1 VPDVFTIFD
10 GSSYEVLE
18 RPSGPGDPLV
28 MRFRLIH
35 KCGTPPPHVHPGAVE
50 TFEIEQG
57 SFEML
62 VGDEWRAASAGET
75 VVVPAGLRHTFRNE
89 SGAEVVIRN
98 THAPHHD
105 FEAYIKALAEL
116 TQELEITS
124 VSSPGAAVKMAMLW
138 QRHTDL
144 IQPAD
149 LPLKIAFPALAAA
162 GRLLR
167 LSVPG

>member
-1 VPDVFTIFD
+1 MPDVFTIYD

-18 RPSGPGDPLV
+18 RPIDAGDPLV

-35 KCGTPPPHVHPGAVE
+35 GCGTPPPHVHPHAAE
-50 TFEIEQG
+50 TFEIEEG

-62 VGDEWRAASAGET
+62 VGDEWRTASAGEI
-75 VVVPAGLRHTFRNE
+75 VEVPAGMRHTFRNE

-105 FEAYIKALAEL
+105 FEAYIRSVAEL
-116 TQELEITS
+116 THELRVTS
-124 VSSPGAAVKMAMLW
+124 VKSPEAAVKMAMIW

-149 LPLKIAFPALAAA
+149 LPLKLAFPALATA

-167 LSVPG
+167 LSVPV